1 MLCAW
6 PNACELQAVRS
17 SSKYGRACR
26 MSGTPSCR
34 SSRKP
39 DRRSAASAP
48 SCGRGRAIR
57 RIDVEGSAAASIS
70 EGIPGWPSIIADAGE
85 PAVGDRDQF
94 HGAPRPLLNQP
105 VPLLSELPDS
115 VGRQT
120 GGFEIDLVGLP
131 LVMEARGLD
140 RLLRAHAII
149 DNVDDRLEHSSND
162 ARATGTAE
170 DENDPAVF
178 LDECRGHRR
187 ERPLPGRDRVG
198 LTLDEPV
205 EVGRTRLYGEIVH
218 FVVEKKPGAGR
229 DDIGAERAVDRIGHR
244 YRIAVPVND

>member
-1 MLCAW
+1 MPCAW
-6 PNACELQAVRS
+6 PSACGLQPVRS

-26 MSGTPSCR
+26 MPGTPSCR
-34 SSRKP
+34 SSPRP
-39 DRRSAASAP
+39 GRQSAASAP

-70 EGIPGWPSIIADAGE
+70 DGSPGGPSIIADAGE

-94 HGAPRPLLNQP
+94 YGAPRPLLDRL
-105 VPLLSELPDS
+105 VPLLSELLYS
-115 VGRQT
+115 VGRQAQ
-120 GGFEIDLVGLP
+120 GLEIDLVGP
-131 LVMEARGLD
+131 SLVMEARGVD
-140 RLLRAHAII
+140 RFLRAHAII
-149 DNVDDRLEHSSND
+149 DNVHDRLEHSSND

-170 DENDPAVF
+170 DEDDPAVF
-178 LDECRGHRR
+178 FDECRGHRR
-187 ERPLPGRDRVG
+187 ERPLPGRNGVG

-244 YRIAVPVND
+244 YRI